1 MNKKDENAWRTITTP
16 KEIEFY
22 LQKRNQL
29 HFGQAETD
37 QTQFILPDMKH
48 EFNWSAS
55 TNSAELVL
63 HGEYTNQELDEVMN
77 LLLDNMSRP
86 TELDSLKATITKK
99 EMGGKMKVWRE
110 TTTTSPSGRHL
121 GHYKALFVIVA
132 LSESSSVGLD
142 ILSKSNFITSSNS
155 EFVYSPFSTNS
166 TEFVDVLQLNSCFIS
181 GIVNGV

>member
-1 MNKKDENAWRTITTP
+1 MLEEYKEDDELNWIDPKKVNKNDDNAWRTITTP

-63 HGEYTNQELDEVMN
+63 QGEYTNPILDEVMK
-77 LLLDNMSRP
+77 LLLDNISRP
-86 TELDSLKATITKK
+86 TELDSLKATIPI
-99 EMGGKMKVWRE
+99 EVMGGK
-110 TTTTSPSGRHL
+110 
-121 GHYKALFVIVA
+121 
-132 LSESSSVGLD
+132 
-142 ILSKSNFITSSNS
+142 IT
-155 EFVYSPFSTNS
+155 
-166 TEFVDVLQLNSCFIS
+166 L
-181 GIVNGV
+181 